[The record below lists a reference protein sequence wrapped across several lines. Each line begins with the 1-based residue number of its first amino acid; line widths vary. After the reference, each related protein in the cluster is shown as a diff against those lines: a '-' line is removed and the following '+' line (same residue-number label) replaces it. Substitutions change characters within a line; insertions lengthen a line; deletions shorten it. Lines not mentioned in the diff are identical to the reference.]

1 MPAFWPALLR
11 GVMPGVEHMQAIEP
25 LSVATLIDV
34 GANRGQF
41 SLLTRYVFP
50 QAEIH
55 AFEPLEHER
64 RILRSVVADP
74 VKQYAVALGAAPGEA
89 TFFVTSRRDSSSLLK
104 PANEQRQAYGVTLA
118 SSIRVPVARLA
129 DVLDVSQLTRPILM
143 KLDVQGGELDVLRGA
158 AEFLPII
165 DAIYAEASF
174 VELYEGQP
182 LAGEIVSFL
191 VGRGFTLRGVY
202 NHSVTVDLGPAQAD
216 FLFVNSDRSRERI
229 PPA

>member
-1 MPAFWPALLR
+1 MPTFWPALLR
-11 GVMPGVEHMQAIEP
+11 GVMPGVEHMQALEQ
-25 LSVATLIDV
+25 LRVATLIDV

-41 SLLTRYVFP
+41 SLLARFLFP
-50 QAEIH
+50 KVEIH

-64 RILRSVVADP
+64 GIFRSVVADP

-104 PANEQRQAYGVTLA
+104 PAMEQEQAFGVTLS
-118 SSIRVPVARLA
+118 SSIRVPVARLPE
-129 DVLDVSQLTRPILM
+129 VLDVSRLPRPILI

-165 DAIYAEASF
+165 DAIYTEASF
-174 VELYEGQP
+174 VGFYEGQP

-191 VGRGFTLRGVY
+191 VGQRFALRGVY
-202 NHSVTVDLGPAQAD
+202 NHFATADLGPAQAD
-216 FLFVNSDRSRERI
+216 FLFVNSDQVAQAHR
-229 PPA
+229 